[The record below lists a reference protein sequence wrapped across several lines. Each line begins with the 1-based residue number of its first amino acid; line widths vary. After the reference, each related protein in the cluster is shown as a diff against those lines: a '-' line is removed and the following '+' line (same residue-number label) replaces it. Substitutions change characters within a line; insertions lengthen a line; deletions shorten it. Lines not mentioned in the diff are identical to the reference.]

1 MGRQASGG
9 APAAVVAAAVLL
21 VGGCSAGGSG
31 DPVKND
37 SAVAPAKQP
46 GQAGGAAAPAPA
58 NARASGAPAASGVTP
73 VADARLI
80 SYTAQ
85 LTLRAKDVSQVLAKA
100 RDLTT
105 ASGGYVGGESVS
117 GSGTDE
123 SGQLT
128 LRIPSAAYQQTLDQL
143 AALGEVVSRKSQA
156 DDLTQQVA
164 DVASRVQTQQAS
176 VDRVRALMAEART
189 LSDITSLEGELSR
202 READLESLQKQ
213 QKELAARTSY
223 STVTLDVRRD
233 AATPTPTATP
243 KEEER
248 SFGDSVGSALGGG
261 WHVLLT
267 IARALAVAL
276 AALAPFLLVLGV
288 PAALLYRYWRRTRSH
303 PRAPGS
309 RDDAGDAGEAGGTET
324 AAPTDE
330 E

>member
-1 MGRQASGG
+1 MGRQAKAG
-9 APAAVVAAAVLL
+9 ALGAVVAAAVLL
-21 VGGCSAGGSG
+21 AGGCSAGGSG
-31 DPVKND
+31 GSARND
-37 SAVAPAKQP
+37 SAAAPAKQA
-46 GQAGGAAAPAPA
+46 GEGGGAAAPTPA
-58 NARASGAPAASGVTP
+58 NAHGTGAPAASGVTP
-73 VADARLI
+73 AADTRLI

-85 LTLRAKDVSQVLAKA
+85 LTLRTKDVPQVLSKA

-105 ASGGYVGGESVS
+105 TAGGYVGGESVS

-128 LRIPSAAYQQTLDQL
+128 LRIPSGAYQQTLDQL
-143 AALGEVVSRKSQA
+143 AALGEVVSRRSQA

-176 VDRVRALMAEART
+176 VDRVRALMAEAKT

-233 AATPTPTATP
+233 AVAPAPTATP
-243 KEEER
+243 KGEQ

-267 IARALAVAL
+267 IARALAVAV
-276 AALAPFLLVLGV
+276 AALAPFLLVLGF
-288 PAALLYRYWRRTRSH
+288 PAALIYRYWRRTRSH
-303 PRAPGS
+303 PGTPGAP
-309 RDDAGDAGEAGGTET
+309 DAPDAAGEGG
-324 AAPTDE
+324 PGDE
-330 E
+330 V

>member
-1 MGRQASGG
+1 MGRQAKAG
-9 APAAVVAAAVLL
+9 ALGAAVAAALLL
-21 VGGCSAGGSG
+21 VGGCSAGGAG
-31 DPVKND
+31 DSARND
-37 SAVAPAKQP
+37 SAAATAKQA
-46 GQAGGAAAPAPA
+46 GQGGGAAAPAPA
-58 NARASGAPAASGVTP
+58 NAQASGAPAASGVSP
-73 VADARLI
+73 VADTRLI

-85 LTLRAKDVSQVLAKA
+85 LTLRTKDVSQVLAKA
-100 RDLTT
+100 RDLTST
-105 ASGGYVGGESVS
+105 SGGYVGGESVS

-128 LRIPSAAYQQTLDQL
+128 LRIPSAAYQRTLDQL

-176 VDRVRALMAEART
+176 VDRVRALMAEAKT

-233 AATPTPTATP
+233 AVAPAPTATP
-243 KEEER
+243 QEEQG
-248 SFGDSVGSALGGG
+248 FGDSVGSALGGG

-267 IARALAVAL
+267 IVRALAVAL

-288 PAALLYRYWRRTRSH
+288 PAALVHRYWRRTRSH
-303 PRAPGS
+303 PGAP
-309 RDDAGDAGEAGGTET
+309 AAPGDAGEA
-324 AAPTDE
+324 DE